1 MSISLLFLFP
11 DMKEGEEI
19 ELRDMRG
26 EVKNEEEEEEKS
38 LLMKKEDASGDM
50 PMPVWR
56 IPRYH

>member
-1 MSISLLFLFP
+1 
-11 DMKEGEEI
+11 MKEGEEI